1 MSELAASAAP
11 ETTDLAATR
20 VANAAATAAAAF
32 AAPTVPSPAPAL
44 DADLLRR
51 AYGLMH
57 TAAAMASLYE
67 EEKATAARYVH
78 ATARGHEAVQLA
90 AAFLLKETDYAAP
103 YYRDDA
109 LLLGLGLRPYELM
122 LQLLAKADDP
132 FSGGRT
138 YYAHPSLRRAGIPVM
153 PHQSSATG
161 MQAIPATGIAQAIK
175 YFESVSKEQVAASNA
190 DFKAKHA
197 RLTANRSLSLCSIGD
212 GAMTE
217 GEVAEALQMAVLH
230 QLPIVY
236 LVQDNDWGISAT
248 GREMRAMNAYE
259 FAAGFPGLRRMQVDG
274 ADFGSSYQGLSEAFA
289 HVRARRGPVL
299 VHAKCPLLGHHT
311 SGVRRE
317 WYRNDLAAHQE
328 QDPLPRLHQQ
338 LLAGGFPEAELNT
351 LATAA
356 QATVR
361 ADWQLALAA
370 PNPDPATFADHE
382 FAPPAVTEEA
392 GERAPAG
399 AEKALMVDAALH
411 AVDDILREFP
421 EALFYGQD
429 VGGELGGVFRE
440 AALLAKKYGEA
451 RVFNTPIQEA
461 YIVGSTAGMAA
472 VGARPIVEIQFADYI
487 WPALNQLVEE
497 LSKSCYLTMGKFPI
511 PALIRVPIG
520 AYGGGGPY
528 HSGSIEST
536 LLTIRGIKVVYPSNA
551 ADMKGL
557 MRAAFLD
564 PNPVIM
570 LEHKGLY
577 WSKVPGTEDAK
588 TLEPAAGYVIPL
600 GQAAVAQAA
609 DPEKL
614 RQGDTAVVVTY
625 GMGVHWAKAAS
636 REYPGQIEILDLR
649 TLNPLDFDAVTAAT
663 RRHGKV
669 LVLTEEPLMN
679 SFAESL
685 AGRIQ
690 RHCFTA
696 LDAPVFTL
704 GAANLP
710 AIALN
715 VELEKQMLPSAAK
728 VAAAL
733 GELLGY

>member
-1 MSELAASAAP
+1 MLPQDALTLEPDFITAQP
-11 ETTDLAATR
+11 DHAT
-20 VANAAATAAAAF
+20 
-32 AAPTVPSPAPAL
+32 
-44 DADLLRR
+44 LRR
-51 AYGLMH
+51 AYRLMR
-57 TAAAMASLYE
+57 TADEMARLYE
-67 EEKATAARYVH
+67 ENKTVTAKYVH
-78 ATARGHEAVQLA
+78 ATARGHEAIQLA
-90 AAFLLKETDYAAP
+90 AAFQLRPTDYAAP

-109 LLLGLGLRPYELM
+109 LLLGLGLQPYELM
-122 LQLLAKADDP
+122 LQLMAKRDDP

-138 YYAHPSLRRAGIPVM
+138 YYSHPSLRRPGFPVI

-161 MQAIPATGIAQAIK
+161 MQAIPATGMAHAVKYLEGQLGMKNAGADDESTSDSQATIPHSS
-175 YFESVSKEQVAASNA
+175 FLIPHSTPVV
-190 DFKAKHA
+190 
-197 RLTANRSLSLCSIGD
+197 LCSIGD

-217 GEVAEALQMAVLH
+217 GEVSEALQMAVLH
-230 QLPIVY
+230 QLPIIY

-248 GREMRAMNAYE
+248 GREMRAMDAYE
-259 FAAGFPGLRRMQVDG
+259 FAAGFKGLHRLQFDG
-274 ADFGSSYQGLSEAFA
+274 ADFLASYAGMQEATEY
-289 HVRARRGPVL
+289 VRRTRGPVL

-317 WYRNDLAAHQE
+317 WYRGDNLATHTLN
-328 QDPLPRLHQQ
+328 DPLPRFHQQ
-338 LLAGGFPEAELNT
+338 LLELGFAEDELSELAAEAR
-351 LATAA
+351 
-356 QATVR
+356 ATVQ
-361 ADWQLALAA
+361 ADYQRALAA
-370 PNPDPATFADHE
+370 PAPDPATFADHE

-392 GERAPAG
+392 GERSPVG

-411 AVDDILREFP
+411 TIDDILREFP

-440 AALLAKKYGEA
+440 AALLAKKYGDA

-461 YIVGSTAGMAA
+461 YIVGSTAGMSA
-472 VGARPIVEIQFADYI
+472 VGAKAIVEIQFADYI

-497 LSKSCYLTMGKFPI
+497 LSKSCYLSNGQFPVQS
-511 PALIRVPIG
+511 LIRVPIG

-564 PNPVIM
+564 PNPVVM

-577 WSKVPGTEDAK
+577 WSKVPGTEEAK
-588 TLEPAAGYVIPL
+588 TIEPATGYVIPL
-600 GQAAVAQAA
+600 GKAAVAQEA
-609 DPEKL
+609 DAEKL
-614 RQGDTAVVVTY
+614 RNGETCAVITY
-625 GMGVHWAKAAS
+625 GMGVYWAKTAS
-636 REYPGQIEILDLR
+636 RQFSGQVEILDLR
-649 TLNPLDFDAVTAAT
+649 TLNPLDFDAVQAAV
-663 RRHGKV
+663 RRHGKA

-690 RHCFTA
+690 RTCFQQ

-715 VELEKQMLPSAAK
+715 VDLERQMLPNPDK
-728 VAAAL
+728 VATAL
-733 GELLGY
+733 TELLAY

>member
-1 MSELAASAAP
+1 MQASTALETP
-11 ETTDLAATR
+11 ETDFIPATQPDR
-20 VANAAATAAAAF
+20 AT
-32 AAPTVPSPAPAL
+32 
-44 DADLLRR
+44 LLR
-51 AYGLMH
+51 AYRLMQ
-57 TAAAMASLYE
+57 TSAEMARLYE
-67 EEKATAARYVH
+67 ENKAVTAKYVH
-78 ATARGHEAVQLA
+78 ASARGHEAIQLA
-90 AAFLLKETDYAAP
+90 AAFQLRETDYCAP

-109 LLLGLGLRPYELM
+109 FMLGLGLTPYELM
-122 LQLLAKADDP
+122 LQLMAKRDDP

-138 YYAHPSLRRAGIPVM
+138 YYSHPSLRRPGIPVI

-161 MQAIPATGIAQAIK
+161 MQAIPATGMAHGVKYLESQGVLPAAAQQP
-175 YFESVSKEQVAASNA
+175 VV
-190 DFKAKHA
+190 
-197 RLTANRSLSLCSIGD
+197 LCSIGD

-230 QLPIVY
+230 QLPIIY
-236 LVQDNDWGISAT
+236 LVQDNEWGISAT
-248 GREMRAMNAYE
+248 GREMRAMDAYE
-259 FAAGFPGLRRMQVDG
+259 FAAGFKGLHRLQCDG
-274 ADFGSSYQGLSEAFA
+274 ADFVDSFA
-289 HVRARRGPVL
+289 TMTAATEYVRRRRGPVL

-317 WYRNDLAAHQE
+317 WYRGDNLTEHQ
-328 QDPLPRLHQQ
+328 QNDPLPRFHQQ
-338 LLAGGFPEAELNT
+338 LLTEGFAEGELGY
-351 LATAA
+351 LAA
-356 QATVR
+356 QARTTVEEDYQR
-361 ADWQLALAA
+361 ALAA

-382 FAPPAVTEEA
+382 FAPATVTEEA
-392 GERAPAG
+392 GERAPQG
-399 AEKALMVDAALH
+399 ADKAIMVDAALH

-440 AALLAKKYGEA
+440 AALLAKKYGDA

-461 YIVGSTAGMAA
+461 YIVGSTAGMSA
-472 VGARPIVEIQFADYI
+472 VGAKAIVEIQFADYI

-497 LSKSCYLTMGKFPI
+497 LSKSCYLSMGKFPVQS
-511 PALIRVPIG
+511 LIRVPIG

-564 PNPVIM
+564 PNPVVM
-570 LEHKGLY
+570 LEHKGIY

-588 TLEPAAGYVIPL
+588 TVEPAAGYVIPL
-600 GQAAVAQAA
+600 GKANVVQEALA
-609 DPEKL
+609 EKL
-614 RQGDTAVVVTY
+614 RQGDTCVVITY
-625 GMGVHWAKAAS
+625 GMGVYWTKTAS
-636 REYPGQIEILDLR
+636 KQLPGQVEILDLR
-649 TLNPLDFDAVTAAT
+649 TLNPLDWEAVEAAAK
-663 RRHGKV
+663 RHGKV

-690 RHCFTA
+690 RHCFQQ

-715 VELEKQMLPSAAK
+715 VELERQMLPSADK
-728 VAAAL
+728 VLTAL
-733 GELLGY
+733 QELLGY